1 MSLKS
6 VFIGFS
12 TVLGSF
18 LLEGG
23 LEVLPHVEQV
33 LVDGVDVDLE
43 PVHLGGH
50 RHQLEN
56 GSFCIILSLRIL
68 SFTKYCPSERFS
80 LRYE

>member
-1 MSLKS
+1 MVSVAFLVSLKS

-12 TVLGSF
+12 SVLGTF

-33 LVDGVDVDLE
+33 LVDGVDMHLE

-50 RHQLEN
+50 RHQLEKKY
-56 GSFCIILSLRIL
+56 FCAYL
-68 SFTKYCPSERFS
+68 
-80 LRYE
+80 